1 MRSEKAARAA
11 GGVKI
16 ELCSSRRFSYNFN
29 PGAMKSQRKN
39 CEAIQELKMA
49 PRRVLVISTVV
60 VAFAGVGAWWLEH
73 AQPDG
78 MVKAAVAPVPVTV
91 AIASREDLPIY
102 LSGLGVV
109 QASFTVGIRP
119 QVDGKLEEVLFKEGE
134 HVRKGDVLAKIDPRL
149 YQAALDN
156 AKAQKAKDEA
166 QVISARKD
174 LERSRTLVNQFF
186 ETKQVVDQQQ
196 AKVDQVIAMV
206 DGDRAAIET
215 AQTNLD
221 YTSIVAPSDGRM
233 GVRLIDPGNIVHAS
247 DSSPI
252 VTLTLTR
259 PSAVIFTLPARSL
272 DDVRAA
278 LANGPVEVTAFSQD
292 NRRALGK
299 GTLLLIDNMVDQAS
313 ATMRMKAM
321 FGNENEQLW
330 PGDFVN
336 ARVSLKVLR
345 GALTVPSAAIQTG
358 PDGIFAWV
366 VAKGDVVQVRPITSG
381 PTTDGHTVITM
392 GLTEDDRVVVSGQYK
407 LRQNSKVALTLPNPA
422 VDKQALA
429 P

>member
-1 MRSEKAARAA
+1 MARHQ
-11 GGVKI
+11 I
-16 ELCSSRRFSYNFN
+16 
-29 PGAMKSQRKN
+29 
-39 CEAIQELKMA
+39 
-49 PRRVLVISTVV
+49 LVISTIV
-60 VAFAGVGAWWLEH
+60 VALAGGGAWYELER
-73 AQPDG
+73 ADPV
-78 MVKAAVAPVPVTV
+78 VKVAAAPVPVTV

-119 QVDGKLEEVLFKEGE
+119 QVDGKLEQVLFKEGE
-134 HVRKGDVLAKIDPRL
+134 YVRNGDVLAKIDPRL

-174 LERSRTLVNQFF
+174 LQRSSTLVNQFF

-206 DGDRAAIET
+206 DADRAAIET

-252 VTLTLTR
+252 VTLTLTK
-259 PSAVIFTLPARSL
+259 PSAVLFTLSARSL
-272 DDVRAA
+272 NDVRDAMA
-278 LANGPVEVTAFSQD
+278 RGPVEVTALSQD
-292 NRRALGK
+292 NRRTLGK

-313 ATMRMKAM
+313 ATMRLKAM
-321 FGNENEQLW
+321 FANEDEQLW

-336 ARVSLKVLR
+336 TKVSLDVLR
-345 GALTVPSAAIQTG
+345 GALTIPSAAIQVG
-358 PDGIFAWV
+358 PDGKFAWV
-366 VAKGDVVQVRPITSG
+366 VAEGDVVQARPVTPG
-381 PTTDGHTVITM
+381 PTTGDRTM
-392 GLTEDDRVVVSGQYK
+392 IALGLSEGERVVVSGQYK
-407 LRQNSKVALTLPNPA
+407 LRQNSKVTVTLPAPA
-422 VDKQALA
+422 VAKQALA